1 MRAAYLFLVALFLS
15 GCTTVEVAVDLAKKL
30 NRDVATVDT
39 PSDDS
44 SGNASVKA
52 DPRYKV
58 GDPYEVLGIWYYP
71 ERDLGYDETGIASW
85 YGDEFA
91 GRLTANGEIFDPDVI
106 SAAHKTLPMPSV
118 VRVINLDNGRAL
130 VVRIND
136 RGPFVAGRI
145 IDLSREAARVLGF
158 QKKGIARVRVQIL
171 AEESLRLE
179 RQAKDGQFP
188 LLGQQQA
195 SDMPEVNA
203 ASVPKVTL
211 STSSSSKV
219 QAKTDT
225 ESVSSLELFSSSRS
239 TDVITLEPVSTRIY
253 IQVGAFSE
261 LSNAESVQSKIEGLG
276 NTLISTFDNDGQ
288 LIHRVRI
295 GPILNVQSADETLAN
310 VFDKGFK
317 GAKIV
322 LE

>member
-1 MRAAYLFLVALFLS
+1 
-15 GCTTVEVAVDLAKKL
+15 
-30 NRDVATVDT
+30 
-39 PSDDS
+39 
-44 SGNASVKA
+44 
-52 DPRYKV
+52 
-58 GDPYEVLGIWYYP
+58 
-71 ERDLGYDETGIASW
+71 
-85 YGDEFA
+85 
-91 GRLTANGEIFDPDVI
+91 
-106 SAAHKTLPMPSV
+106 
-118 VRVINLDNGRAL
+118 
-130 VVRIND
+130 
-136 RGPFVAGRI
+136 
-145 IDLSREAARVLGF
+145 
-158 QKKGIARVRVQIL
+158 
-171 AEESLRLE
+171 
-179 RQAKDGQFP
+179 
-188 LLGQQQA
+188 GQQQA

-203 ASVPKVTL
+203 ATVPKVTL

>member
-1 MRAAYLFLVALFLS
+1 MRSVFLFLVLLVIS

-30 NRDVATVDT
+30 NREEETTAEA
-39 PSDDS
+39 PSP
-44 SGNASVKA
+44 SVKS

-91 GRLTANGEIFDPDVI
+91 GRLTANGEIFDPNIV

-145 IDLSREAARVLGF
+145 IDLSREAARMLGF

-188 LLGQQQA
+188 LLGQQKA
-195 SDMPEVNA
+195 SEMPEVNA
-203 ASVPKVTL
+203 ASVPKVSL

-225 ESVSSLELFSSSRS
+225 NSVSSLELFSSSRS
-239 TDVITLEPVSTRIY
+239 TEVIELEPVSTRIY

-261 LSNAESVQSKIEGLG
+261 LSNAESVRSKIEGLG

-288 LIHRVRI
+288 LVHRVRI
-295 GPILNVQSADETLAN
+295 GPILNVQRADETLAN
-310 VFDKGFK
+310 VFNEGFK